1 MPATYRP
8 ADVAVGWL
16 RPTAEP
22 YVEDFVTSI
31 SLRST
36 DPTRSRV
43 DVIVIAVAKNG
54 KGLTALAP
62 GDQVAAAFG
71 RRFAPTLSTLGFE
84 GKAGEVARLPSAGVV
99 KSPLVIAV
107 GVGEEASVTTES
119 LRRAAG
125 VGVRAIHNAA
135 SAAFALPT
143 ADGADVQAV
152 CEGLLLGGYDFAD
165 YRSDNDDDR
174 VSNVVVLTDLARS
187 AAAQQAVA
195 AASTVADAVN
205 LTRDWT
211 NMPGAD
217 LTPARFAE
225 LTEAL
230 ELPERV
236 KVTVW
241 DESRLRKEGCG
252 GILGVGQGS
261 SNPPRLVRLA
271 YKPKKAGLH
280 LALVGK
286 GITYD
291 SGGLSLKTHS
301 GLMSMKCDMAGAAA
315 AICATWAIASLEL
328 PIQVTCFA
336 AMAENMVSGSAIR
349 PGDVLTVRGGTTVE
363 VHNTDAEGRL
373 VLADGLVLATEA
385 KPDLIIDVATLT
397 GPCIV
402 ALGKRTAGVMSN
414 DEALRDAI
422 PAAALRAGE
431 PMWPL
436 PIPEEMKPKV
446 HSSSIADLR
455 QHNPDPVGGAL
466 FAAAFLREFV
476 GDHRWAHLDIA
487 GPAFND
493 SDAYGYTPKGGTG
506 ASVRTLIRLAREFA
520 DDS

>member
-1 MPATYRP
+1 M
-8 ADVAVGWL
+8 
-16 RPTAEP
+16 
-22 YVEDFVTSI
+22 TSI

-43 DVIVIAVAKNG
+43 DVIVIAVARSG
-54 KGLTALAP
+54 KRLAALAP

-71 RRFAPTLSTLGFE
+71 RRFVPTLSTLGFE
-84 GKAGEVARLPSAGVV
+84 GKAGEIARLPSAGVV

-107 GVGEEASVTTES
+107 GVGDESSVTTES

-152 CEGLLLGGYDFAD
+152 CEGILLGGYEFTD
-165 YRSDNDDDR
+165 YRSDDDEDDDI
-174 VSNVVVLTDLARS
+174 STVVVLTDLART
-187 AAAQQAVA
+187 ATAQQAVA
-195 AASTVADAVN
+195 TATTVAEAVN
-205 LTRDWT
+205 RTRDWV
-211 NMPGAD
+211 NIPARD
-217 LTPARFAE
+217 LTPASFADAVA
-225 LTEAL
+225 AL
-230 ELPERV
+230 ELPDRT
-236 KVTVW
+236 KLTVW
-241 DESRLRKEGCG
+241 DDTRLEKEECG

-261 SNPPRLVRLA
+261 DNPPRLVRLA
-271 YKPKKAGLH
+271 YKPKKPTMH

-291 SGGLSLKTHS
+291 SGGLSLKTHA
-301 GLMSMKCDMAGAAA
+301 GLMAMKCDMAGAAA
-315 AICATWAIASLEL
+315 AMCATLAIASLEL
-328 PIQVTCFA
+328 PIQVTCLA
-336 AMAENMVSGSAIR
+336 AMAENMVSGGSTR
-349 PGDVLTVRGGTTVE
+349 PGDVLTIRGGTTVE

-373 VLADGLVLATEA
+373 VLADALVVASEA
-385 KPDLIIDVATLT
+385 KPDLIVDVATLT

-414 DEALRDAI
+414 DDALRDAI

-436 PIPEEMKPKV
+436 PIAEEMKAKV
-446 HSSSIADLR
+446 HSSTIADLR

-476 GDHRWAHLDIA
+476 GAHRWAHLDIA

-493 SDAYGYTPKGGTG
+493 GDPFGYTPKGGTG
-506 ASVRTLIRLAREFA
+506 SAVRTLIRLAQEFA
-520 DDS
+520 DES

>member
-1 MPATYRP
+1 
-8 ADVAVGWL
+8 
-16 RPTAEP
+16 
-22 YVEDFVTSI
+22 VTSI

-43 DVIVIAVAKNG
+43 DVIVIAVAKSG
-54 KGLTALAP
+54 KGMTALAP

-71 RRFAPTLSTLGFE
+71 RRFAPTLSTLGFR

-107 GVGEEASVTTES
+107 GVGDETSVTTES

-125 VGVRAIHNAA
+125 VGIRAIHNAA

-143 ADGADVQAV
+143 ADGVDVQAV
-152 CEGLLLGGYDFAD
+152 CEGILLGGYDFAD
-165 YRSDNDDDR
+165 YRSDDEDDR
-174 VSNVVVLTDLARS
+174 VSTVVVLTDLARS
-187 AAAQQAVA
+187 ATAQQAA
-195 AASTVADAVN
+195 ATATTVAEAVN

-211 NMPGAD
+211 NTPGGD
-217 LTPARFAE
+217 MTPARFAD
-225 LTEAL
+225 LTAAL
-230 ELPERV
+230 DLSERV

-241 DESRLRKEGCG
+241 DEGRLGREGCG

-261 SNPPRLVRLA
+261 ANPPRLVRLA
-271 YKPKKAGLH
+271 YKPKKPVFH

-291 SGGLSLKTHS
+291 SGGLSLKTHA
-301 GLMSMKCDMAGAAA
+301 GLMTMKCDMAGAAA
-315 AICATWAIASLEL
+315 AVCATQAIARLEL

-336 AMAENMVSGSAIR
+336 AMAENMVSGSSIR
-349 PGDVLTVRGGTTVE
+349 PGDVLNVRGGTTVE

-373 VLADGLVLATEA
+373 VLADALVLATES
-385 KPDLIIDVATLT
+385 KPDLVIDVATLT

-414 DEALRDAI
+414 DDALRDAI

-436 PIPEEMKPKV
+436 PIPEEMKAKV
-446 HSSSIADLR
+446 HSSAIADLR

-493 SDAYGYTPKGGTG
+493 GDAYGYTPKGGTG
-506 ASVRTLIRLAREFA
+506 AAVRTLVRLAQEFA
-520 DDS
+520 EES